1 MLLEEFDS
9 NKVAIFNPDTFDSK
23 IEEMPKTCVSF
34 FSKTIMKYIVEN
46 FEVEQIANISN
57 ATANFPVYKINIDGT
72 DIAVYQSAV
81 GAPACVSNAEE
92 LIAMGVKNLLLVGC
106 CGCLEDELEEYSIII
121 PTSAIRDEGTSY
133 HYQPVSDETEIAVKM
148 VKTIENFIKS
158 KSISYSK
165 GKTWT
170 TDAIFRETKDK
181 VAKRKK
187 QGAIIVDMECSA
199 MNVLAEFRGVN
210 FGQIFYAADN
220 LGAEEY
226 DPRHLM
232 LTGESDMDSKVKIIS
247 LALECGLEIDK
258 KFNLENNYGL

>member
-9 NKVAIFNPDTFDSK
+9 NRIAMLNPDTFHK
-23 IEEMPKTCVSF
+23 PLENMPKTCISF

-46 FEVEQIANISN
+46 FKVEQIVNISN
-57 ATANFPVYKINIDGT
+57 ATANFPVYKININDT
-72 DIAVYQSAV
+72 DLAIFQSAV

-106 CGCLEDELEEYSIII
+106 CGCLEDKMEEYSIII

-133 HYQPVSDETEIAVKM
+133 HYEPASVETEIDCKM
-148 VKTIENFIKS
+148 INVIENFMKS
-158 KSISYSK
+158 KSINYSK

-181 VAKRKK
+181 VVKRKS
-187 QGAIIVDMECSA
+187 QGAITVDMECSA
-199 MNVLAEFRGVN
+199 MNVLSKFRNIN

-232 LTGESDMDSKVKIIS
+232 LSGESDMNSKIKIIS

-258 KFNLENNYGL
+258 NFN